1 MFRTNLAAW
10 CLAAAWLVSAN
21 LVSGVVRAQ
30 PVDAGQITA
39 GVGEISAPGTPGTIC
54 VFGPTAASVVAGKGD
69 GKTVVPVVAA
79 ASWGKGRIAAFGHT
93 GYLDPGN
100 LDRLDTARLFTQAL
114 RWAAGADPS
123 GRAGGVD
130 VAVID
135 NPDLAT
141 WLKSRGFDAKS
152 IKVGDLNDRELKPFK
167 AVVMSQGAMTDG
179 QLAALREFC
188 RDEGN
193 GLIVAATGW
202 GWLQL
207 NSGKTLEQHPG
218 NRLIG
223 AAGLWFTDGTAGR
236 TGKDGLKTGGARAEL
251 LNASTALDLL
261 ERASAAGAAPVNAD
275 DLAQASATA
284 TVAARSI
291 PQGDALFMPRVRA
304 LAQGRGAGLS
314 PSKAKPLT
322 QKKHPLE
329 RFLLAYQVRQ
339 TEGLAPEAVR
349 AHPAAADFPGAVATG
364 APRVEREVEIDLSVP
379 GWHSTG
385 LYAPAGEVVT
395 VHGGGAGGGGGGGGA
410 GGALRVQIGCHTD
423 RLWHKE
429 SWDRVPD
436 VVVSRAL
443 AGDST
448 RIASAFGGL
457 VYIVVDRAQPGQ
469 TRRLRV
475 SGVVESPRFVLGRTT
490 AEQWAAQRRLPG
502 PWAELQTRKVILT
515 VPAEAVRGLDDA
527 EALMRWWDS
536 VLDAHATLATI
547 SPDRARPERI
557 VADVQISAGYM
568 HSGYPIMTHLD
579 AAAHMTAL
587 DDLKQGKSAWGLFHE
602 LGHNHQQGDWTFEGT
617 TEVTC
622 NLFTLHALET
632 VCAVPAG
639 QRGHP
644 GVNQRPKMLD
654 QYLARPDFEKWKSD
668 PFLALH
674 MYVQVRDAFGWEPFK
689 QVFAEYRGLTRQK
702 RPASDQEKRD
712 QWMVRLSR
720 AVGRDLGPFFEAW
733 GVPTT
738 EAARASIRDL
748 PAWMP
753 PAGS

>member
-1 MFRTNLAAW
+1 MIRSLLAAW
-10 CLAAAWLVSAN
+10 FVSAAWLVAAGRAAGGADGAGPLDTSAIT
-21 LVSGVVRAQ
+21 SGVQ
-30 PVDAGQITA
+30 
-39 GVGEISAPGTPGTIC
+39 EIAAPGTPGAVC
-54 VFGPTAASVVAGKGD
+54 VFGPGAASVVAGKGD
-69 GKTVVPVVAA
+69 GATVVPVVAA
-79 ASWGKGRIAAFGHT
+79 AAWGKGRIAAFGHT
-93 GYLDPGN
+93 GYLDPAN
-100 LDRLDTARLFTQAL
+100 LDRLDTARLFSQAL
-114 RWAAGADPS
+114 RWAAGADPA
-123 GRAGGVD
+123 GKAGGVD

-135 NPDLAT
+135 NAGLAA

-152 IKVGDLNDRELKPFK
+152 IAVGDLNDRELKPFK
-167 AVVMSQGAMTDG
+167 AVVMSQGALTDR
-179 QLAALREFC
+179 QIEALRDFC

-207 NSGKTLEQHPG
+207 NGGKTLEQHPG
-218 NRLIG
+218 NRLMG

-236 TGKDGLKTGGARAEL
+236 TGKQGLKTGGARAEL

-261 ERASAAGAAPVNAD
+261 ERAGAAGAAAVSAD

-284 TVAARSI
+284 TVAARSV
-291 PQGDALFMPRVRA
+291 PEGDALFMPRVRA
-304 LAQGRGAGLS
+304 LAEGRGLGLS
-314 PSKAKPLT
+314 PSKARPLT

-329 RFLLAYQVRQ
+329 RFLLAYQVRR
-339 TEGLAPEAVR
+339 TEGLSPEAVR
-349 AHPAAADFPGAVATG
+349 AHAAAADFPGAVPAD
-364 APRVEREVEIDLSVP
+364 AARVEREVEIDLSVP

-385 LYAPAGEVVT
+385 LYAPAGEVIT
-395 VHGGGAGGGGGGGGA
+395 VRGGGGA
-410 GGALRVQIGCHTD
+410 GPALRVQIGCHTD

-436 VVVSRAL
+436 VGVSRPL

-457 VYIVVDRAQPGQ
+457 VYVVADRAQPGQ

-475 SGVVESPRFVLGRTT
+475 QGAVESARFVLGQTT

-515 VPAEAVRGLDDA
+515 VPAEAVRGLEDA
-527 EALMRWWDS
+527 ESLMRWWDS

-547 SPDRARPERI
+547 STDRARPERI

-587 DDLKQGKSAWGLFHE
+587 EDLRRGKSAWGLFHE

-632 VCAVPAG
+632 VCAVPPG

-644 GVNQRPKMLD
+644 GVNERPKMLD
-654 QYLARPDFEKWKSD
+654 QYLARPDFAKWKSD

-689 QVFAEYRGLTRQK
+689 RVFAEYRGLTRAQ
-702 RPASDQEKRD
+702 RPADDQQKRD

-720 AVGRDLGPFFEAW
+720 AVGRDLGPFFESW

-748 PAWMP
+748 PGWMP
-753 PAGS
+753 PAGP